1 MGSLSIW
8 HILIVIAVL
17 LLLFGGRGRVSNLMG
32 DLAKGM
38 KAFKSGMKDES
49 EGPQPDP
56 APKVIASDA
65 TRAAQPEH
73 DPAKH

>member
-38 KAFKSGMKDES
+38 KAFKSGMKDE
-49 EGPQPDP
+49 EGPHPDP

-65 TRAAQPEH
+65 AARSSQPEH
-73 DPAKH
+73 DTAKH